1 MLTDLPMGAWTMAS
15 ALDMTSGGTMPKA
28 SERLV
33 GLGILTAVPAALSGA
48 SDWSESYG
56 KEQRLGFAHAL
67 GNSVGTTFQI
77 ASWVSRRC
85 GHHRTGVGLS
95 LAGLAATMWASY
107 LGGHLSFGMG
117 VGVDHT
123 AFQKTVTK
131 WVDVAAEDEVTEGE
145 LLRVDANNVPVMLT
159 RHKGQLKA
167 LSATA
172 YMPGTLNKGRIENDC
187 VVCPWHNSRFRLTD
201 GAPVRGPAAMRQPTW
216 DIHMRMG
223 ESKYEA
229 LPKRSRH
236 STGDLSSLHTMP
248 LATMCHGILK
258 QVAFPGRSSKY
269 TSDFEYKGHTRRASA
284 DEPQYEIKSD
294 KTEHIAAHKGSA
306 LRKVS
311 RSG

>member
-1 MLTDLPMGAWTMAS
+1 MFGLSKLVDQIGQTKDLDTFSKPLSDVVSKATAPDAVKNALSGTWLGHQLHPMLTDLPIGAWTMAS

-67 GNSVGTTFQI
+67 GNSVGTTLQI
-77 ASWVSRRC
+77 ASWVSRKC

-167 LSATA
+167 LSATCVHA
-172 YMPGTLNKGRIENDC
+172 GGPLNKGRIENDC

-216 DIHMRMG
+216 DIHIAEGRVQI
-223 ESKYEA
+223 
-229 LPKRSRH
+229 RS
-236 STGDLSSLHTMP
+236 
-248 LATMCHGILK
+248 
-258 QVAFPGRSSKY
+258 
-269 TSDFEYKGHTRRASA
+269 
-284 DEPQYEIKSD
+284 
-294 KTEHIAAHKGSA
+294 AA
-306 LRKVS
+306 
-311 RSG
+311 

>member
-1 MLTDLPMGAWTMAS
+1 MFGLSKLVDQIGQTKDLDTFSKPLSDVVSKATAPDAVKNALSGTWLGHQLHPMLTDLPIGAWTMAS

-67 GNSVGTTFQI
+67 GNSVGTTLQI

-85 GHHRTGVGLS
+85 GHHRTGAGLS

-167 LSATA
+167 LSATCVHA
-172 YMPGTLNKGRIENDC
+172 GGPLNKGRIENDC

-201 GAPVRGPAAMRQPTW
+201 GVPVRGPAAMRQPTW
-216 DIHMRMG
+216 DIHIADGRVQI
-223 ESKYEA
+223 
-229 LPKRSRH
+229 RS
-236 STGDLSSLHTMP
+236 
-248 LATMCHGILK
+248 
-258 QVAFPGRSSKY
+258 
-269 TSDFEYKGHTRRASA
+269 
-284 DEPQYEIKSD
+284 
-294 KTEHIAAHKGSA
+294 AA
-306 LRKVS
+306 
-311 RSG
+311 